1 VSSEHAYDAVTDYIE
16 NEIGFA
22 TSHYNDSYLKRRLSS
37 RMRRT
42 GADDYDEYYDILED
56 NDAEAQALLNTLSIN
71 VTGFFRNPD
80 VWEGIRGV
88 LRDLSAANE
97 TVYVWSAACADGRE
111 PYSLA
116 MLALDDPRVDA
127 DKFHFYGTD
136 INDESL
142 RKAQRGE
149 YSSSRTVDIEDQLS
163 HLSNFHAY
171 VERSE
176 RTFRMRPEVRRK
188 VTFAKHDLINGEPK
202 SGFDLVVCRNLFI
215 YIDNEYKQPIL
226 ETISASLKQGG
237 ILVIG
242 KAETIPPQLKSDFE
256 VIDGRLRIYRR
267 Q

>member
-1 VSSEHAYDAVTDYIE
+1 
-16 NEIGFA
+16 
-22 TSHYNDSYLKRRLSS
+22 
-37 RMRRT
+37 
-42 GADDYDEYYDILED
+42 
-56 NDAEAQALLNTLSIN
+56 
-71 VTGFFRNPD
+71 
-80 VWEGIRGV
+80 
-88 LRDLSAANE
+88 
-97 TVYVWSAACADGRE
+97 
-111 PYSLA
+111 
-116 MLALDDPRVDA
+116 
-127 DKFHFYGTD
+127 
-136 INDESL
+136 
-142 RKAQRGE
+142 
-149 YSSSRTVDIEDQLS
+149 VDIEDQLS